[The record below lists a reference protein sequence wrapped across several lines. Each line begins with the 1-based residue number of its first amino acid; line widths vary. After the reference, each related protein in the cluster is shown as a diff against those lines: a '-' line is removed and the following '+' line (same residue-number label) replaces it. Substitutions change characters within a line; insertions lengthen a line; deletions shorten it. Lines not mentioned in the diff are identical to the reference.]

1 MGNLISYQKNYNII
15 NFEYIL
21 DNYNFILISTL
32 NNNNQECLITNTIP
46 YYDEEII
53 INNLFKNDINKSII
67 IYGKNSNDI
76 LVFDKFNQLKSLGFK
91 NIKIYGGGLFEWL
104 LLQDIYG
111 SDKFKT
117 TKKEIDI
124 LKYK

>member
-46 YYDEEII
+46 YYDEETI

>member
-32 NNNNQECLITNTIP
+32 NSNNQECLITNTIP
-46 YYDEEII
+46 HYDEENI